1 MKDIK
6 GYEGLYAVT
15 EDGQIWSYRSKK
27 FLKPNKNTSGY
38 LYVILYKDENKK
50 HYFIHRVVA
59 ENFIPNPE
67 NLLQVNHI
75 DENKTNNA
83 IENLEWCT
91 PVYNTNYG
99 TRNKRASRSKF
110 IPVYC
115 EELHKV
121 FESAKTAAEELGIH
135 RCNITSCCKGKR
147 KTCGGYHWRYAD
159 E

>member
-27 FLKPNKNTSGY
+27 FLKPNKSTSGY
-38 LYVILYKDENKK
+38 LYVLLYKDENKK
-50 HYFIHRVVA
+50 HYFIHRLVA

-99 TRNKRASRSKF
+99 TRNERASRSKF